1 MNSKIKIIIGFTYL
15 LCLSLLLYYIFSK
28 YDLKDLI
35 DINFLKDNQ
44 KIFIK
49 FKEQNIFIVSL
60 IFFFFSIIWVLLLGV
75 GSLISLAGGFIFG
88 KWLGT
93 FLVLFSLT
101 IGATLLYTLGLLFFK
116 ELIESKLSSK
126 LGKFKDLFNKNETLY
141 FILYRLSGG
150 GGLPFP
156 LQNLL
161 PVIFSMRIKNYFIA
175 TLIGL
180 LPAVFI
186 LASIGSGIDKF
197 LIKDSLDW
205 GGLLMDPEIY
215 FPIIGFVLIFIFGI
229 FIKRKFFNKD

>member
-15 LCLSLLLYYIFSK
+15 FCLSLLLYYIFSK

-44 KIFIK
+44 KTFIK
-49 FKEQNIFIVSL
+49 FKEQNVFIVSL
-60 IFFFFSIIWVLLLGV
+60 IFFFFSIIWVLLLGF
-75 GSLISLAGGFIFG
+75 GSLMAISGGFIFG

-116 ELIESKLSSK
+116 ELINSKLAPR
-126 LGKFKDLFNKNETLY
+126 LGKLISLFNKNEILYFTLY
-141 FILYRLSGG
+141 RFTG
-150 GGLPFP
+150 GGLPFFM
-156 LQNLL
+156 QNLL
-161 PVIFSMRIKNYFIA
+161 PVIFNMKIKNYFIA

-180 LPAVFI
+180 IPGVFI
-186 LASIGSGIDKF
+186 LVSIGSGIDKF

-205 GGLLMDPEIY
+205 SGLIKDPEIY
-215 FPIIGFVLIFIFGI
+215 FPIFGFVLILIAGI
-229 FIKRKFFNKD
+229 FIKRKFFIKN

>member
-44 KIFIK
+44 KTFIK

-75 GSLISLAGGFIFG
+75 GSPIALAGGFIFG

-101 IGATLLYTLGLLFFK
+101 IGAT
-116 ELIESKLSSK
+116 S
-126 LGKFKDLFNKNETLY
+126 
-141 FILYRLSGG
+141 FIHFRII
-150 GGLPFP
+150 
-156 LQNLL
+156 
-161 PVIFSMRIKNYFIA
+161 IF
-175 TLIGL
+175 
-180 LPAVFI
+180 
-186 LASIGSGIDKF
+186 
-197 LIKDSLDW
+197 
-205 GGLLMDPEIY
+205 
-215 FPIIGFVLIFIFGI
+215 
-229 FIKRKFFNKD
+229 

>member
-15 LCLSLLLYYIFSK
+15 LCLTLLLYYIFSK

-75 GSLISLAGGFIFG
+75 GTLIALAGGFIFG

-116 ELIESKLSSK
+116 ELINSKLAPR
-126 LGKFKDLFNKNETLY
+126 LGKLISLFNKNEILYFTLY
-141 FILYRLSGG
+141 RFTG
-150 GGLPFP
+150 GGLPFFM
-156 LQNLL
+156 QNLL
-161 PVIFSMRIKNYFIA
+161 PVIFNMKIKNYFIA

-180 LPAVFI
+180 IPGVFI
-186 LASIGSGIDKF
+186 LVSIGSGIDKF

-205 GGLLMDPEIY
+205 FGLWKDPEIY
-215 FPIIGFVLIFIFGI
+215 FPILGFVLIFIIGI
-229 FIKRKFFNKD
+229 FIKRKFFIKN

>member
-1 MNSKIKIIIGFTYL
+1 MNSKIKIIIGFAYL
-15 LCLSLLLYYIFSK
+15 LCLTILLYYIFSK

-44 KIFIK
+44 KTFVK

-60 IFFFFSIIWVLLLGV
+60 IFFFFSIIWVLLLGF
-75 GSLISLAGGFIFG
+75 GSLMAISGGFIFG

-116 ELIESKLSSK
+116 ELINSKLAPR
-126 LGKFKDLFNKNETLY
+126 LGKLISLFNKNEILYFTLY
-141 FILYRLSGG
+141 RFTG
-150 GGLPFP
+150 GGLPFFM
-156 LQNLL
+156 QNLL
-161 PVIFSMRIKNYFIA
+161 PVIFNMKIKNYFIA

-180 LPAVFI
+180 IPGVFI
-186 LASIGSGIDKF
+186 LVSIGSGIDKF

-205 GGLLMDPEIY
+205 SGLIKDPEIY
-215 FPIIGFVLIFIFGI
+215 FPIFGFVLILIAGI
-229 FIKRKFFNKD
+229 FIKRKFFIKN

>member
-15 LCLSLLLYYIFSK
+15 FCLSLLLYYIFSK

-44 KIFIK
+44 KTFIK
-49 FKEQNIFIVSL
+49 FKEQNVFIVSL

-75 GSLISLAGGFIFG
+75 GSLITLAGGFIFG

-116 ELIESKLSSK
+116 ELINSKLAPR
-126 LGKFKDLFNKNETLY
+126 LGKLISLFNKNEILYFTLY
-141 FILYRLSGG
+141 RFTG
-150 GGLPFP
+150 GGLPFFM
-156 LQNLL
+156 QNLL
-161 PVIFSMRIKNYFIA
+161 PVIFNMKIKNYFIA

-180 LPAVFI
+180 IPGVFI
-186 LASIGSGIDKF
+186 LVSIGSGIDKF

-205 GGLLMDPEIY
+205 SGLIKDPEIY
-215 FPIIGFVLIFIFGI
+215 FPIFGFVLILIAGI
-229 FIKRKFFNKD
+229 FIKRKFFIKN

>member
-15 LCLSLLLYYIFSK
+15 LCLTLLLYYIFSK

-44 KIFIK
+44 KMFIK

-60 IFFFFSIIWVLLLGV
+60 IFFFSIIWVLLLGV
-75 GSLISLAGGFIFG
+75 GTLIALAGGFIFG

-126 LGKFKDLFNKNETLY
+126 LGKFKELFNKNETLY
-141 FILYRLSGG
+141 FILYRLAGG
-150 GGLPFP
+150 GGLPFA

-161 PVIFSMRIKNYFIA
+161 PVVFNMRIKNYFA
-175 TLIGL
+175 ASLIGL
-180 LPAVFI
+180 LPVVFI
-186 LASIGSGIDKF
+186 FVSIGSGIDKF

-205 GGLLMDPEIY
+205 GGLLKDPEIY
-215 FPIIGFVLIFIFGI
+215 FPILGFVLIFIVGI
-229 FIKRKFFNKD
+229 FIKKKFFNKN

>member
-15 LCLSLLLYYIFSK
+15 FCLSLLLYYIFSK

-44 KIFIK
+44 KTFIK
-49 FKEQNIFIVSL
+49 FKEQNVFIVSL
-60 IFFFFSIIWVLLLGV
+60 IFFFFSIIWVLLLGF
-75 GSLISLAGGFIFG
+75 GSLMAISGGFIFG

-116 ELIESKLSSK
+116 ELINSKLAPR
-126 LGKFKDLFNKNETLY
+126 LGKLISLFNKNEILYFTLY
-141 FILYRLSGG
+141 RFTG
-150 GGLPFP
+150 GGLPFFM
-156 LQNLL
+156 QNLL
-161 PVIFSMRIKNYFIA
+161 PVIFNMKIKNYFIA

-180 LPAVFI
+180 IPGVFI
-186 LASIGSGIDKF
+186 LVSIGSGIDKF

-205 GGLLMDPEIY
+205 SGLMKDPEIY
-215 FPIIGFVLIFIFGI
+215 FSIFGFVLILIAGI
-229 FIKRKFFNKD
+229 FIKRKFFNKN

>member
-15 LCLSLLLYYIFSK
+15 FCLSLLLYYIFSK

-44 KIFIK
+44 KTFIK
-49 FKEQNIFIVSL
+49 FKEQNVFIVSL
-60 IFFFFSIIWVLLLGV
+60 IFFFFSIIWVLLLGF
-75 GSLISLAGGFIFG
+75 GSLMAISGGFIFG

-116 ELIESKLSSK
+116 ELINSKLAPR
-126 LGKFKDLFNKNETLY
+126 LGKLISLFNKNEILYFTLY
-141 FILYRLSGG
+141 RFTG
-150 GGLPFP
+150 GGLPFFM
-156 LQNLL
+156 QNLL
-161 PVIFSMRIKNYFIA
+161 PVIFNMKIKNYFIA

-180 LPAVFI
+180 IPGVFI
-186 LASIGSGIDKF
+186 FVSIGSGIDKF

-205 GGLLMDPEIY
+205 SGLIKDPEIY
-215 FPIIGFVLIFIFGI
+215 FPIFGFVLILIAGI
-229 FIKRKFFNKD
+229 FIKRKFFIKN

>member
-15 LCLSLLLYYIFSK
+15 FCLSLLLYYIFSK

-44 KIFIK
+44 KTFIK
-49 FKEQNIFIVSL
+49 FKEQNVFIVSL
-60 IFFFFSIIWVLLLGV
+60 IFFFFSIIWVLLLGF
-75 GSLISLAGGFIFG
+75 GSLMAISGGFIFG

-116 ELIESKLSSK
+116 ELINSKLAPR
-126 LGKFKDLFNKNETLY
+126 LGKLISLFNKNEILYFTLY
-141 FILYRLSGG
+141 RFTG
-150 GGLPFP
+150 GGLPFFM
-156 LQNLL
+156 QNLL
-161 PVIFSMRIKNYFIA
+161 PVIFNMKIKNYFIA

-180 LPAVFI
+180 IPGVFI
-186 LASIGSGIDKF
+186 LVSIGSGIDKF

-205 GGLLMDPEIY
+205 SGLMKDPEIY
-215 FPIIGFVLIFIFGI
+215 FSIFGFVLILIAGI
-229 FIKRKFFNKD
+229 FIKRKFFIKN

>member
-15 LCLSLLLYYIFSK
+15 LCLTLLLYYIFSK

-75 GSLISLAGGFIFG
+75 GTLIALAGGFIFG

-116 ELIESKLSSK
+116 ELINSKLAPR
-126 LGKFKDLFNKNETLY
+126 LGKLISLFNKNEILYFTLY
-141 FILYRLSGG
+141 RFTG
-150 GGLPFP
+150 GGLPFFM
-156 LQNLL
+156 QNLL
-161 PVIFSMRIKNYFIA
+161 PVIFNMKIKNYFIA

-180 LPAVFI
+180 IPGVFI
-186 LASIGSGIDKF
+186 LVSIGSGIDKF

-205 GGLLMDPEIY
+205 FGLWKDPEIY
-215 FPIIGFVLIFIFGI
+215 FPILGFVLIFIIGI
-229 FIKRKFFNKD
+229 FIKRKFFNKN

>member
-1 MNSKIKIIIGFTYL
+1 MNSKIKIIIGFAYL
-15 LCLSLLLYYIFSK
+15 LCLTILLYYIFSK

-75 GSLISLAGGFIFG
+75 GTPIALAGGFIFG

-93 FLVLFSLT
+93 FLVLSSFT

-126 LGKFKDLFNKNETLY
+126 LGKFKELFNKNETLY
-141 FILYRLSGG
+141 FFLYRLAGG
-150 GGLPFP
+150 GGLPFA

-161 PVIFSMRIKNYFIA
+161 PVVFNMRIKNYFA
-175 TLIGL
+175 ASLIGL

-186 LASIGSGIDKF
+186 FVSIGSGIDKF

-205 GGLLMDPEIY
+205 FGLWKDPEIY
-215 FPIIGFVLIFIFGI
+215 FPILGFVLILIAGI
-229 FIKRKFFNKD
+229 FIKRKFFIKN

>member
-15 LCLSLLLYYIFSK
+15 FCLSLLLYYIFSK

-44 KIFIK
+44 KTFIK
-49 FKEQNIFIVSL
+49 FKEQNVFIVSL
-60 IFFFFSIIWVLLLGV
+60 IFFFFSIIWVLLLGF
-75 GSLISLAGGFIFG
+75 GSLMAISGGFIFG

-116 ELIESKLSSK
+116 ELINSKLAPR
-126 LGKFKDLFNKNETLY
+126 LGKLISLFNKNEILYFTLY
-141 FILYRLSGG
+141 RFTG
-150 GGLPFP
+150 GGLPFFM
-156 LQNLL
+156 QNLL
-161 PVIFSMRIKNYFIA
+161 PVIFNMKIKNYFIA

-180 LPAVFI
+180 IPGVFI
-186 LASIGSGIDKF
+186 LVSIGSGIDKF

-205 GGLLMDPEIY
+205 SGLIKDPEIY
-215 FPIIGFVLIFIFGI
+215 FPIFGFVLILIAGI
-229 FIKRKFFNKD
+229 FIKRKFFNKN

>member
-44 KIFIK
+44 KTFVK

-60 IFFFFSIIWVLLLGV
+60 IFFFFSIIWVLLLGF
-75 GSLISLAGGFIFG
+75 GSLMAIAGGFIFG

-116 ELIESKLSSK
+116 ELINSKLAPR
-126 LGKFKDLFNKNETLY
+126 LGKLISLFNKNEILYFTLY
-141 FILYRLSGG
+141 RFTG
-150 GGLPFP
+150 GGLPFFM
-156 LQNLL
+156 QNLL
-161 PVIFSMRIKNYFIA
+161 PVIFNMKIKNYFIA

-180 LPAVFI
+180 IPGVFI
-186 LASIGSGIDKF
+186 LVSIGSGIDKF

-205 GGLLMDPEIY
+205 FGLWKDPEIY
-215 FPIIGFVLIFIFGI
+215 FPILGIVLIFIIVI
-229 FIKRKFFNKD
+229 FIKRKFFNKN

>member
-15 LCLSLLLYYIFSK
+15 FCLSLLLYYIFSK

-44 KIFIK
+44 KTFIK
-49 FKEQNIFIVSL
+49 FKEQNVFIVSL
-60 IFFFFSIIWVLLLGV
+60 IFFFFSIIWVLLLGF
-75 GSLISLAGGFIFG
+75 GSLMAISGGFIFG

-116 ELIESKLSSK
+116 ELINSKLAPRIGK
-126 LGKFKDLFNKNETLY
+126 LISLFNKNEILYFTLY
-141 FILYRLSGG
+141 RFTG
-150 GGLPFP
+150 GGLPFFM
-156 LQNLL
+156 QNLL
-161 PVIFSMRIKNYFIA
+161 PVIFNMKIKNYFIA

-180 LPAVFI
+180 IPGVFI
-186 LASIGSGIDKF
+186 LVSIGSGIDKF

-205 GGLLMDPEIY
+205 SGLIKDPEIY
-215 FPIIGFVLIFIFGI
+215 FPIFGFVLILIAGI
-229 FIKRKFFNKD
+229 FIKRKFFNKN

>member
-44 KIFIK
+44 KTFVK

-60 IFFFFSIIWVLLLGV
+60 IFFFFSIFWVLLLGF
-75 GSLISLAGGFIFG
+75 GSLMAISGGFIFG

-116 ELIESKLSSK
+116 ELINSKLAPR
-126 LGKFKDLFNKNETLY
+126 LGKLISLFNKNEILYFTLY
-141 FILYRLSGG
+141 RFTG
-150 GGLPFP
+150 GGLPFFM
-156 LQNLL
+156 QNLL
-161 PVIFSMRIKNYFIA
+161 PVIFNMKIKNYFIA

-180 LPAVFI
+180 IPGVFI
-186 LASIGSGIDKF
+186 LVSIGSGIDKF

-205 GGLLMDPEIY
+205 SGLIKDPEIY
-215 FPIIGFVLIFIFGI
+215 FPIFGFVLILIAGI
-229 FIKRKFFNKD
+229 FIKRKFFIKN

>member
-60 IFFFFSIIWVLLLGV
+60 IFFFFSIIWVLLLGF
-75 GSLISLAGGFIFG
+75 GSLMAIAGGFIFG

-101 IGATLLYTLGLLFFK
+101 IGATLLYTLGLLFFRD
-116 ELIESKLSSK
+116 LIDSKLSSMF
-126 LGKFKDLFNKNETLY
+126 GKFKSLFKQNETLY
-141 FILYRLSGG
+141 YILFRIAGG
-150 GGLPFP
+150 GGLPFA
-156 LQNLL
+156 LQNIL
-161 PVIFSMRIKNYFIA
+161 PVIFNMKIQNYFIA
-175 TLIGL
+175 SLIGL
-180 LPAVFI
+180 MPSVFI
-186 LASIGSGIDKF
+186 FVSIGSGIDKF

-205 GGLLMDPEIY
+205 GGLMKDPEIY
-215 FPIIGFVLIFIFGI
+215 FPILGFVLIFIIGI
-229 FIKRKFFNKD
+229 FIKRKFFNKN

>member
-44 KIFIK
+44 KTFVK

-60 IFFFFSIIWVLLLGV
+60 IFFFFSIIWVLLLGF
-75 GSLISLAGGFIFG
+75 GSPIALAGGFIFG
-88 KWLGT
+88 KWLGA

-101 IGATLLYTLGLLFFK
+101 IGATLLYTLGVLFFK
-116 ELIESKLSSK
+116 ELINSKLAPR
-126 LGKFKDLFNKNETLY
+126 LGKLISLFNKNEILYFTLY
-141 FILYRLSGG
+141 RFTG
-150 GGLPFP
+150 GGLPFFM
-156 LQNLL
+156 QNLL
-161 PVIFSMRIKNYFIA
+161 PVIFNMKIKNYFIA

-180 LPAVFI
+180 IPGVFI
-186 LASIGSGIDKF
+186 LVSIGSGIDKF

-205 GGLLMDPEIY
+205 SGLIKDPEIY
-215 FPIIGFVLIFIFGI
+215 FPIFGFVLILIAGI
-229 FIKRKFFNKD
+229 FIKRKFFIKN

>member
-1 MNSKIKIIIGFTYL
+1 MNSKIKIIIGFAYL
-15 LCLSLLLYYIFSK
+15 LCLTILLYYIFSK

-60 IFFFFSIIWVLLLGV
+60 IFFFFSIIWVLLLGF
-75 GSLISLAGGFIFG
+75 GSLMAISGGFIFG

-116 ELIESKLSSK
+116 ELINSKLAPR
-126 LGKFKDLFNKNETLY
+126 LGKLISLFNKNEILYFTLY
-141 FILYRLSGG
+141 RFTG
-150 GGLPFP
+150 GGLPFFM
-156 LQNLL
+156 QNLL
-161 PVIFSMRIKNYFIA
+161 PVIFNMKIKNYFIA

-180 LPAVFI
+180 IPGVFI
-186 LASIGSGIDKF
+186 LVSIGSGIDKF

-205 GGLLMDPEIY
+205 SGLIKDPEIY
-215 FPIIGFVLIFIFGI
+215 FPIFGFVLILIAGI
-229 FIKRKFFNKD
+229 FIKRKFFIKN

>member
-60 IFFFFSIIWVLLLGV
+60 IFFFFSIIWVLLLGF
-75 GSLISLAGGFIFG
+75 GSLMAISGGFIFG

-116 ELIESKLSSK
+116 ELINSKLAPR
-126 LGKFKDLFNKNETLY
+126 LGKLISLFNKNEILYFTLY
-141 FILYRLSGG
+141 RFTG
-150 GGLPFP
+150 GGLPFFM
-156 LQNLL
+156 QNLL
-161 PVIFSMRIKNYFIA
+161 PVIFNMKIKNYFIA

-180 LPAVFI
+180 IPGVFI
-186 LASIGSGIDKF
+186 LVSIGSGIDKF

-205 GGLLMDPEIY
+205 SGLIKDPEIY
-215 FPIIGFVLIFIFGI
+215 FPILGFVSILIFGI

>member
-15 LCLSLLLYYIFSK
+15 LCLTLLLYYIFSK

-60 IFFFFSIIWVLLLGV
+60 FFFSIIWVLLLGV
-75 GSLISLAGGFIFG
+75 GTLIALAGGFIFG

-126 LGKFKDLFNKNETLY
+126 LGKFKELFNKNETLY

-150 GGLPFP
+150 GGLPFA

-161 PVIFSMRIKNYFIA
+161 PVVFNMRIKNYFA
-175 TLIGL
+175 ASLIGL

-186 LASIGSGIDKF
+186 FVSIGSGIDKF

-205 GGLLMDPEIY
+205 GGLLKDPEIY
-215 FPIIGFVLIFIFGI
+215 FPILGFVLIFIVGI
-229 FIKRKFFNKD
+229 FIKRKFFNKN

>member
-60 IFFFFSIIWVLLLGV
+60 IFFFFSIIWVLLLGF
-75 GSLISLAGGFIFG
+75 GSLMAIAGGFIFG

-116 ELIESKLSSK
+116 ELINSKLAPR
-126 LGKFKDLFNKNETLY
+126 LGKFISLFNKNEILYFTLY
-141 FILYRLSGG
+141 RFTG
-150 GGLPFP
+150 GGLPFFM
-156 LQNLL
+156 QNLL
-161 PVIFSMRIKNYFIA
+161 PVIFNMKIKNYFIA

-180 LPAVFI
+180 IPGVFI
-186 LASIGSGIDKF
+186 LVSIGSGIDKF

-205 GGLLMDPEIY
+205 GSLLKDPEIY
-215 FPIIGFVLIFIFGI
+215 FPILGFVLIFIVGI
-229 FIKRKFFNKD
+229 FIKKKIF

>member
-15 LCLSLLLYYIFSK
+15 LCLTLLLYYIFSK

-60 IFFFFSIIWVLLLGV
+60 IFFFFSIIWVLLLGF
-75 GSLISLAGGFIFG
+75 GSLMAISGGFIFG

-116 ELIESKLSSK
+116 ELINSKLAPR
-126 LGKFKDLFNKNETLY
+126 LGKLISLFNKNEILYFTLY
-141 FILYRLSGG
+141 RFTG
-150 GGLPFP
+150 GGLPFFM
-156 LQNLL
+156 QNLL
-161 PVIFSMRIKNYFIA
+161 PVIFNMKIKNYFIA

-180 LPAVFI
+180 IPGVFI
-186 LASIGSGIDKF
+186 LVSIGSGIDKF

-205 GGLLMDPEIY
+205 GGLFKDPEIY
-215 FPIIGFVLIFIFGI
+215 FPILGFVLIFIIGI
-229 FIKRKFFNKD
+229 FIKRKFFNKN

>member
-15 LCLSLLLYYIFSK
+15 FCLSLLLYYIFSK

-44 KIFIK
+44 KTFVK

-60 IFFFFSIIWVLLLGV
+60 IFFFFSIIWVLLLGF
-75 GSLISLAGGFIFG
+75 GSLMAIAGGFIFG

-116 ELIESKLSSK
+116 ELINSKLAPR
-126 LGKFKDLFNKNETLY
+126 LGKLISLFNKNEILYFTLY
-141 FILYRLSGG
+141 RFTG
-150 GGLPFP
+150 GGLPFFM
-156 LQNLL
+156 QNLL
-161 PVIFSMRIKNYFIA
+161 PVIFNMKIKNYFIA

-180 LPAVFI
+180 IPGVFI
-186 LASIGSGIDKF
+186 LVSIGSGIDKF

-205 GGLLMDPEIY
+205 SGLIKDPEIY
-215 FPIIGFVLIFIFGI
+215 FPIFGFVLILIAGI
-229 FIKRKFFNKD
+229 FIKRKFFNKN

>member
-35 DINFLKDNQ
+35 DINFLRDNQ
-44 KIFIK
+44 KTFIK

-60 IFFFFSIIWVLLLGV
+60 IFFFFSIIWVLLLGF
-75 GSLISLAGGFIFG
+75 GSLMAIAGGFIFG

-116 ELIESKLSSK
+116 ELINSKLAPR
-126 LGKFKDLFNKNETLY
+126 LGKLISLFNKNEILY
-141 FILYRLSGG
+141 FILYRFTG
-150 GGLPFP
+150 GGLPFFM
-156 LQNLL
+156 QNLL
-161 PVIFSMRIKNYFIA
+161 PVIFNMKIKNYFIA

-180 LPAVFI
+180 IPGVFI
-186 LASIGSGIDKF
+186 SVSIGSGIDKF

-205 GGLLMDPEIY
+205 VSLWKDPEIY
-215 FPIIGFVLIFIFGI
+215 FPILGFILIFIVGI
-229 FIKRKFFNKD
+229 FVKRKFFNKN

>member
-15 LCLSLLLYYIFSK
+15 FCLSLLLYYIFSK

-44 KIFIK
+44 KTFIK
-49 FKEQNIFIVSL
+49 FKEQNVFIVSL
-60 IFFFFSIIWVLLLGV
+60 IFFFFSIIWVLLLGF
-75 GSLISLAGGFIFG
+75 GSLMAISGGFIFG

-116 ELIESKLSSK
+116 ELINSKLAPR
-126 LGKFKDLFNKNETLY
+126 LGKLISLFNKNEILYFTLY
-141 FILYRLSGG
+141 RFTG
-150 GGLPFP
+150 GGLPFFM
-156 LQNLL
+156 QNLL
-161 PVIFSMRIKNYFIA
+161 PVIFNMKIKNYFIA

-180 LPAVFI
+180 IPGVFI
-186 LASIGSGIDKF
+186 LVSIGSGIDKF

-205 GGLLMDPEIY
+205 FGLWKDPEIY
-215 FPIIGFVLIFIFGI
+215 FPILGFVLIFIIGI
-229 FIKRKFFNKD
+229 FIKRKFFNKN